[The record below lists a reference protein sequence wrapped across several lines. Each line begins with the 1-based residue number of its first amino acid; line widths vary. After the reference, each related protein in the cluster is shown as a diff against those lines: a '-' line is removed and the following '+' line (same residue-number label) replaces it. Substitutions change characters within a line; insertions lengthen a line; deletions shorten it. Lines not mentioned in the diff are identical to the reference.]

1 MKIKIHALDGL
12 RGVMALWVFVSHVT
26 TMAGLAIQKNVGW
39 GWILANGE
47 FAVGVFILL
56 SGFVIMLNIMASQP
70 LHKSDFWTRRALRL
84 FPVYL
89 ICLAASTLMI
99 DISIDALHALPE
111 SAQRLADRLRYLEAS
126 KTDFFKH
133 LLLHAGLLHGL
144 VPERIL
150 PSTSYAFMGQ
160 AWSLTLEWQFYLVAP
175 FFCALLQKTHRHWI
189 RMGVL
194 LGVLLA
200 ASRGFPQV
208 SALPSFLW
216 LFAMGAYAALL
227 YQRRADHS
235 LSGRAL
241 LGYMAAFTAAALVHG
256 SIAASVAIFAT
267 VLYAIVSPNA
277 PTVLRG
283 LKSALEH
290 STVQFLGRVSYGFYC
305 VHMLVIFGCA
315 HALLISFGIQ
325 EPVAYAFLLVTSS
338 LAVSLGI
345 SWALNRLVEEP
356 AIRFGKHLVN
366 MRSKSR
372 ASNSFGS
379 SGLAQ

>member
-12 RGVMALWVFVSHVT
+12 RGVMALWVFISHVT
-26 TMAGLAIQKNVGW
+26 TMAGLPVQKNVGW

-56 SGFVIMLNIMASQP
+56 SGFVIMLNIMGSQP
-70 LHKSDFWTRRALRL
+70 LHRIDFWTRRALRL

-111 SAQRLADRLRYLEAS
+111 GAQRLEDRLRYLEAS
-126 KTDFFKH
+126 KIDFFKH

-175 FFCALLQKTHRHWI
+175 FFCALLKKTDQHWI

-194 LGVLLA
+194 LGILLA
-200 ASRGFPQV
+200 ASRSFPQV

-227 YQRRADHS
+227 YQRVADHS
-235 LSGRAL
+235 LSNRAL
-241 LGYMAAFTAAALVHG
+241 LGYMAVFTAAALMHG
-256 SIAASVAIFAT
+256 SIAASVAIFSA
-267 VLYAIVSPNA
+267 VLYGIVAPNA
-277 PTVLRG
+277 PALLAAMKHT
-283 LKSALEH
+283 LEH
-290 STVQFLGRVSYGFYC
+290 STMQFLGRVSYGFYC
-305 VHMLVIFGCA
+305 VHMLAIFGCA
-315 HALLISFGIQ
+315 HVLLVSFGIRD
-325 EPVAYAFLLVTSS
+325 PVAYAFLLVTSS
-338 LAVSLGI
+338 LTLSLAI
-345 SWALNRLVEEP
+345 SWLLNCAVEEP
-356 AIRFGKHLVN
+356 AIQFGKRWVN
-366 MRSKSR
+366 RRSKSR
-372 ASNSFGS
+372 TRSSFGR
-379 SGLAQ
+379 SGLTQ